1 MENRKADTVSITSAR
16 PGRSVDLR
24 NRQTRYLVSMM
35 IRTIC
40 FVLAVVAS
48 GPLRWIFIF
57 GAVFLPYVAVIF
69 ANTSSENGTDDPEV
83 ITPEPM
89 GELRGS
95 DPQQR

>member
-1 MENRKADTVSITSAR
+1 MENRKDDTVSITSAR

-35 IRTIC
+35 IRTVC

-69 ANTSSENGTDDPEV
+69 ANTSSEGDSVDPDV
-83 ITPEPM
+83 ITPEPI
-89 GELRGS
+89 GEIGS
-95 DPQQR
+95 TEPRR